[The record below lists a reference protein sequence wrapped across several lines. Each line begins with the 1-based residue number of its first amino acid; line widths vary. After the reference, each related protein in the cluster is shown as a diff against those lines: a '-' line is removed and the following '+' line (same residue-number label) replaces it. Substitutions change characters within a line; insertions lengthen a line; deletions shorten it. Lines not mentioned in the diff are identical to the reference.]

1 LACVDRALDGA
12 VRATDGSLAATGQIS
27 FVVRSLDDWGMTPT
41 GPVQWRPTP
50 SDGPHYT
57 FWPAVAPFSVVEQ
70 DASVKSAGPE
80 GLEQVYREHA
90 AQLWRALVAYTG
102 DREISDDALAEA
114 FAQAVGRGDA
124 LRTPERWVWIA
135 AFRIAAGE
143 LKTRAQRTPVH
154 EMAAPAEGSE
164 AVELLEALAKLSPK
178 QRAVLVLHYYGGYKS
193 REIAL
198 ILGST
203 AATVRVHLS
212 AGRKRLRALLEV
224 DDG

>member
-1 LACVDRALDGA
+1 
-12 VRATDGSLAATGQIS
+12 
-27 FVVRSLDDWGMTPT
+27 M
-41 GPVQWRPTP
+41 
-50 SDGPHYT
+50 
-57 FWPAVAPFSVVEQ
+57 VEQ
-70 DASVKSAGPE
+70 DASVTEADLE
-80 GLEQVYREHA
+80 GLEQVYREQSA
-90 AQLWRALVAYTG
+90 KLWRALVAYTG
-102 DREISDDALAEA
+102 DRGIADDALAEA
-114 FAQAVGRGDA
+114 FAQAISRGGA

-143 LKTRAQRTPVH
+143 LKTQEQRAVGH
-154 EMAAPAEGSE
+154 EPRAPAEASE
-164 AVELLEALAKLSPK
+164 AVELLDALTGLPPK

-198 ILGST
+198 MVGST

>member
-1 LACVDRALDGA
+1 
-12 VRATDGSLAATGQIS
+12 
-27 FVVRSLDDWGMTPT
+27 
-41 GPVQWRPTP
+41 
-50 SDGPHYT
+50 
-57 FWPAVAPFSVVEQ
+57 VEQ
-70 DASVKSAGPE
+70 DASVKSADPG

-114 FAQAVGRGDA
+114 FAQAAGRGDD

-143 LKTRAQRTPVH
+143 LKTRSQRPTPPEPH
-154 EMAAPAEGSE
+154 HHADPSE
-164 AVELLEALAKLSPK
+164 AVELIEALKSLPPK
-178 QRAVLVLHYYGGYKS
+178 QRAALVLHYYGGYKA

-198 ILGST
+198 IVGST

-212 AGRKRLRALLEV
+212 AGRRRLRTILEV